1 MKSSLSS
8 SSLLSSSTFTGSV
21 TVGVERMF
29 NYLMPFHS
37 LHRLLAECVCV
48 CVCLSLLHHFSTSSV
63 YLLLALR
70 LLLDLSTSPH
80 ITSFSI
86 LSSGIL
92 HYMTEQIQL
101 LPSFYRAAL
110 NAWGGGGLVARKVSL
125 CLSVHLSACLSNA

>member
-92 HYMTEQIQL
+92 HYMTEEIQL
-101 LPSFYRAAL
+101 LL
-110 NAWGGGGLVARKVSL
+110 HDL
-125 CLSVHLSACLSNA
+125 LSYVPCNTTRGHYFLISNLLLTSYVQNSS